1 MSMLLNLSCGGRAR
15 ICSVGYQLMDGTEF
29 IGCGIQ
35 PDILM
40 ENRIEE
46 VRERRDRVL
55 ESAIDYL
62 NKA

>member
-46 VRERRDRVL
+46 VRERWDK
-55 ESAIDYL
+55 ENA
-62 NKA
+62 